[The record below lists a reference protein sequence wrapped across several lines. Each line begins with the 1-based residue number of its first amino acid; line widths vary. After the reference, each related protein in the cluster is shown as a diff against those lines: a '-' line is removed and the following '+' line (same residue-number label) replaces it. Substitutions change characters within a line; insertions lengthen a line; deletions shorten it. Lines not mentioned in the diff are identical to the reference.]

1 MIYVNKDKHRIK
13 LMKVTLSLPHNSY
26 IDAPQAHPNLI
37 LGTLQLAVWIFFHPT
52 AWRNHIKRIDEN
64 LRPDFSLAE
73 LKPSHWRHPGLRR
86 LLIQAYLILPF
97 FLALL
102 SILWL
107 GNLLEDFDFFIINLL
122 STILSTTTYS
132 LIAGITTS
140 VAVGIGANL
149 ALALVSPVM
158 TIALLNF
165 LYLINGELASNFGAV
180 VHDAVSLGVSY
191 GVIGSIA
198 FYLGRQTPTASL
210 KMRIKG
216 IAAGTLCFFLL
227 NVAENSIY
235 QLGTANFQTN
245 SLLGLAVILTVI
257 SLLRGISLGW
267 AVGWELNHRRR
278 GLIIGIALALFL
290 AGISIMGF
298 VGNSTTVNESLLTVY
313 RIAFSV
319 STGAIP
325 AIGFALPFVVGRKIG
340 GAIAGVGA
348 FVLCG
353 VLQQILA
360 PTTDLRMLLI
370 PLLGINLGLTQ
381 TKWRSLLLYPLMLV
395 WNFVSVSRLRLN
407 SAFWD
412 EFQGLP
418 LLGLEE
424 QLVVAAE
431 NKPAEGYSAIAY
443 LLNTPQKAAAQGAKI
458 ELMMR
463 SLEDCNHIEAIAA
476 ISHQYNRDEFSA
488 EIPVWIE
495 TLWAMSR
502 QVEVA
507 INQESQEEQHL
518 GLIAVAESL
527 ASLRREMD
535 AKGDR
540 FAPRC
545 QGIVNSWQQILAS

>member
-1 MIYVNKDKHRIK
+1 MLKDRNIEIK
-13 LMKVTLSLPHNSY
+13 LIKVTLSLPHNSY
-26 IDAPQAHPNLI
+26 ADAPPAHPNLI
-37 LGTLQLAVWIFFHPT
+37 LGSLQLAVWIFFHPT

-107 GNLLEDFDFFIINLL
+107 GSLLGNFDFFIVSL
-122 STILSTTTYS
+122 SSAIISIITYS
-132 LIAGITTS
+132 LIAGITAS
-140 VAVGIGANL
+140 VAISIGANL
-149 ALALVSPVM
+149 ALGLVSPVM

-165 LYLINGELASNFGAV
+165 LKLINGEVVGNFGAV
-180 VHDAVSLGVSY
+180 VNEAVSIGVSY
-191 GVIGSIA
+191 GLIGSIA
-198 FYLGRQTPTASL
+198 LYLGKQGPAAPL
-210 KMRIKG
+210 KIRIKG
-216 IAAGTLCFFLL
+216 IAAGALCFFLL
-227 NVAENSIY
+227 NLAESSIY

-245 SLLGLAVILTVI
+245 SLLGLVVILTVI
-257 SLLRGISLGW
+257 SLLRGMALGC
-267 AVGWELNHRRR
+267 AVGWELNKRRR
-278 GLIIGIALALFL
+278 GIIIGIVLAFFLALV
-290 AGISIMGF
+290 SIMAF
-298 VGNSTTVNESLLTVY
+298 AGNSLKVSESLLTVY

-325 AIGFALPFVVGRKIG
+325 AIGFALPFVVGRQIG
-340 GAIAGVGA
+340 GTIAGVGA

-381 TKWRSLLLYPLMLV
+381 TKWRSLLLYPWMLV
-395 WNFVSVSRLRLN
+395 WNFFSISRLRLN

-412 EFQGLP
+412 EFQWLP

-424 QLVVAAE
+424 QLVVVAE

-443 LLNTPQKAAAQGAKI
+443 LMNTPQKAAAQGAKI
-458 ELMMR
+458 ELMVR
-463 SLEDCNHIEAIAA
+463 DLENCNNIEAIAA
-476 ISHQYNRDEFSA
+476 ISHQDNREEFSA
-488 EIPVWIE
+488 EIPLWIE
-495 TLWAMSR
+495 KLYAISR
-502 QVEVA
+502 EVEIA
-507 INQESQEEQHL
+507 LKQDRKEA
-518 GLIAVAESL
+518 LIAAVESL
-527 ASLRREMD
+527 ASLGREVD
-535 AKGDR
+535 AKSDR

-545 QGIVNSWQQILAS
+545 QDIVNSWGKIIGN